1 MVYVKYW
8 VVRCRVGFSKMV
20 FGLSMGIVVMFFKGE
35 EICCFLFWF
44 RNVVVFSLVEN
55 CIIIS
60 FCK

>member
-35 EICCFLFWF
+35 EICFFLFWF
-44 RNVVVFSLVEN
+44 RNVVVFSLV
-55 CIIIS
+55 
-60 FCK
+60 